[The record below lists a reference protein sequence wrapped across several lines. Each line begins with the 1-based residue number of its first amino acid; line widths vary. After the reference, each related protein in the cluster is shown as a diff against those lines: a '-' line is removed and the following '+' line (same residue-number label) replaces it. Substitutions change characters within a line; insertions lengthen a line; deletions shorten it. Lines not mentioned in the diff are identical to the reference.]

1 MFFELNIKKK
11 PIMNYLL
18 EKKEILELK
27 LKLTSILIEKKEC
40 IRNQQYEKV
49 ADLRDEEKELLQ
61 LLDLKNKEIKEYKQ
75 IFEENLYTVEDR
87 FQFLSL
93 LNEISIYYT
102 PNKQHEETIA
112 DFYSKLRENYNKLFQ
127 LKDELSKLHK
137 FKEANQVRNDI
148 LDIGRYLNL
157 EKSSRK
163 K

>member
-1 MFFELNIKKK
+1 
-11 PIMNYLL
+11 MNYLL
-18 EKKEILELK
+18 EKKQILELK

-61 LLDLKNKEIKEYKQ
+61 LLDDKNKEFIEYQ
-75 IFEENLYTVEDR
+75 TNFESKFHTVEDR

-102 PNKQHEETIA
+102 PYKQHEETVD

-127 LKDELSKLHK
+127 LKEELSKLHK
-137 FKEANQVRNDI
+137 FKEVNQVRNDI
-148 LDIGRYLNL
+148 LEIGRFLNQ
-157 EKSSRK
+157 EKWSGKR
-163 K
+163 